1 MTMALME
8 AQALQYRIA
17 DTHPHLEVSI
27 KKVGAD
33 NSDEWVCFIETH
45 IYYLWDEDD
54 WIAYR
59 TKRAIHLEKY
69 TEKGRRIAIEKQ
81 RLMQARQTTIT

>member
-45 IYYLWDEDD
+45 IYYLWNDGD
-54 WIAYR
+54 W
-59 TKRAIHLEKY
+59 
-69 TEKGRRIAIEKQ
+69 TE
-81 RLMQARQTTIT
+81 

>member
-1 MTMALME
+1 MTMTFTE
-8 AQALQYRIA
+8 AQTLQYKIE
-17 DTHPHLEVSI
+17 DTHPNLYVSI

-45 IYYLWDEDD
+45 IYYLWNDGD
-54 WIAYR
+54 WTEYR